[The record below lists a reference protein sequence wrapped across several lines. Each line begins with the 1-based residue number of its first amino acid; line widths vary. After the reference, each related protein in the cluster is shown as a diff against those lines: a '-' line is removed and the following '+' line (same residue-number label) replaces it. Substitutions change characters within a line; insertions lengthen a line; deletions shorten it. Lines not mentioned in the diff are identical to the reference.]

1 MEKIL
6 EIIGSIIVGLILGL
20 IAIIETILK
29 LIAFIAIIPVVI
41 FLHLFVPIFRNCDF
55 KFIQIWNS
63 YATNWQY
70 WPVYFK
76 FKKWYNIW

>member
-1 MEKIL
+1 MEKFLETLGKVIVITIL
-6 EIIGSIIVGLILGL
+6 VLIT
-20 IAIIETILK
+20 IIEIILK

-41 FLHLFVPIFRNCDF
+41 FLHLLVPIFRNCDF

-63 YATNWQY
+63 YATDWQY
-70 WPVYFK
+70 WPIYFK